1 MDTSEF
7 SEEKREQKK
16 EARELNVPVKYN
28 SETGKYEADK
38 EALNEKVEEMNKESS
53 EPSEPSEESREQ
65 KEEQPQE
72 KETEKQDK
80 KPKPSKPNNKKGKE
94 GSFKPMILIM
104 LFSLVVAGLWEKV
117 PAIKNAIHAGLD
129 PTAGVLLNWNLHW
142 GMFFIILIITV
153 ITTLVQKYGTD
164 QETLKELKKEQKEL
178 QKEMKKHRSD
188 PSKTMEL
195 QKKQMKLLPK
205 QMKLSMRG
213 IVYTGVPFILLIRW
227 FHDYFEAAGNP
238 QFFGFMG
245 WIVFYLLGAVIIG
258 SILRKWWNVV

>member
-1 MDTSEF
+1 MDTSE
-7 SEEKREQKK
+7 EPREQEK
-16 EARELNVPVKYN
+16 RELNVPVKYN
-28 SETGKYEADK
+28 PETGKYEADK
-38 EALNEKVEEMNKESS
+38 EEMDKKIQEMNQEKTEEFGESKKEKKDL
-53 EPSEPSEESREQ
+53 ESNKQ
-65 KEEQPQE
+65 EEQPKEQE
-72 KETEKQDK
+72 K
-80 KPKPSKPNNKKGKE
+80 KPKTQKPKKKKE

-104 LFSLVVAGLWEKV
+104 LFSLLIAGLWEKV
-117 PAIKNAIHAGLD
+117 PAIKDAIHSGLD

-164 QETLKELKKEQKEL
+164 QETLKELKKEQKAL
-178 QKEMKKHRSD
+178 QKEMKQYRSD
-188 PSKTMEL
+188 PKKTMEL

-213 IVYTGVPFILLIRW
+213 VVYTGVPFILLIRW
-227 FHDYFEAAGNP
+227 FHDYFEAVGNP

-245 WIVFYLLGAVIIG
+245 WIVFYLLGAVVIG